1 MTEEI
6 PAPKATQPSDPSTT
20 GSTPSLPPE
29 EGLVEAS
36 APTLAEPSQRTGPGQ
51 NLEPLS
57 LLWRF
62 LAAPQTLLVLLGL
75 VALVLLLAMS
85 IPQIPPAAREEPQVW
100 LAAQSGISDPAKA
113 LLGGLGLFDLGRA
126 LWVRLLLML
135 MGLVLFVRCVES
147 AALAWQAT
155 IRWRWAP
162 ASFAAWGKN
171 ALRLKVSSPLS
182 PQATQSQVREF
193 LEEHHYRWAEVTGL
207 ASPNL
212 VAGRRLL
219 TSWAEPAVYGAL
231 LVALIGIGILGG
243 WGWQSGDWQPDSG
256 ELRVIGHGTPYTIRL
271 DRFELVQDEQG
282 QLLNYESTI
291 TWLRDGVE
299 LEQDVIRG
307 RPPLV
312 AGRPAALQGITTR
325 QVGYVPSVHIA
336 GEDSSGRALALQ
348 TEAGELSLSG
358 EVDVRFST
366 PDARPLIFIPS
377 HDLFLALDF
386 EPACEAGQPALEVA
400 LVQAADSDDTGTQP
414 LPMREPESQ
423 TTRLSSPESS
433 AVLQRSGVVEA
444 EDLTIQIDL
453 DFRPLLRIDY
463 RPGMGLV
470 LGGMALAVLAL
481 AVGGL
486 VSPRLLWIAAGPEQD
501 EATLVQILTPPNTRG
516 SRWPQAV
523 ADRLRETLAHDA

>member
-1 MTEEI
+1 
-6 PAPKATQPSDPSTT
+6 
-20 GSTPSLPPE
+20 
-29 EGLVEAS
+29 
-36 APTLAEPSQRTGPGQ
+36 
-51 NLEPLS
+51 
-57 LLWRF
+57 
-62 LAAPQTLLVLLGL
+62 
-75 VALVLLLAMS
+75 
-85 IPQIPPAAREEPQVW
+85 
-100 LAAQSGISDPAKA
+100 
-113 LLGGLGLFDLGRA
+113 
-126 LWVRLLLML
+126 
-135 MGLVLFVRCVES
+135 
-147 AALAWQAT
+147 
-155 IRWRWAP
+155 
-162 ASFAAWGKN
+162 
-171 ALRLKVSSPLS
+171 
-182 PQATQSQVREF
+182 
-193 LEEHHYRWAEVTGL
+193 
-207 ASPNL
+207 
-212 VAGRRLL
+212 
-219 TSWAEPAVYGAL
+219 
-231 LVALIGIGILGG
+231 
-243 WGWQSGDWQPDSG
+243 
-256 ELRVIGHGTPYTIRL
+256 VIGHGTPYTIRL

-299 LEQDVIRG
+299 LKQDVIRG
-307 RPPLV
+307 GPPLV

-325 QVGYVPSVHIA
+325 QVGYVPRVHIA

-386 EPACEAGQPALEVA
+386 EPACGEGQPALEVA

-444 EDLTIQIDL
+444 EDLTIQLDL

-486 VSPRLLWIAAGPEQD
+486 VSPRLLWIAVGPEQD

>member
-1 MTEEI
+1 
-6 PAPKATQPSDPSTT
+6 
-20 GSTPSLPPE
+20 
-29 EGLVEAS
+29 
-36 APTLAEPSQRTGPGQ
+36 
-51 NLEPLS
+51 
-57 LLWRF
+57 
-62 LAAPQTLLVLLGL
+62 
-75 VALVLLLAMS
+75 MS
-85 IPQIPPAAREEPQVW
+85 IPQIPPEAREEPQVW

-126 LWVRLLLML
+126 LWVRLLLLL
-135 MGLVLFVRCVES
+135 MGLVLFVRFVES
-147 AALAWQAT
+147 AGLAWQAT
-155 IRWRWAP
+155 VRWRWGP
-162 ASFAAWGKN
+162 ASFASWGKN

-193 LEEHHYRWAEVTGL
+193 LEEHRYRWAEVTGL

-219 TSWAEPAVYGAL
+219 TSWAEPVVYGAL
-231 LVALIGIGILGG
+231 LVALIGVGILSG

-271 DRFELVQDEQG
+271 DRFELVRDEQG

-299 LEQDVIRG
+299 LKQDVIRG
-307 RPPLV
+307 GPPLV
-312 AGRPAALQGITTR
+312 AGRPAALRGITTR
-325 QVGYVPSVHIA
+325 QVGYVPTVHIA

-366 PDARPLIFIPS
+366 PDTRPLIFIPS

-386 EPACEAGQPALEVA
+386 EPACEEGQPALEVA

-423 TTRLSSPESS
+423 TL
-433 AVLQRSGVVEA
+433 AVLKRSGVVEA
-444 EDLTIQIDL
+444 EDLTIQLNL

-463 RPGMGLV
+463 RPGMGLA

-486 VSPRLLWIAAGPEQD
+486 VSPRLLWIAAGPEQG
-501 EATLVQILTPPNTRG
+501 EAIQVQILTLPNTRG

-523 ADRLRETLAHDA
+523 ADQLREMLAHDA